1 MHHQGFRQILALA
14 LDGQVRPSCHRGP
27 DPGVDEWLDV
37 EVGGHVWH
45 IALKRKAATGISLRD
60 IQADQDDLR
69 VRRPDVVPVLAVP
82 RLSKRER
89 QALREH
95 RVNHMD
101 LAGNLWIR
109 SPGLV
114 VRTEG
119 ARPTPTHRPP
129 KGRNPFSKKASLVS
143 RVLLAHPSKE
153 WRVRD
158 LAEEASLSVGY
169 SSEVLQSLVERGY
182 AAETPR
188 GFRLEDP
195 VALLVEWSGVYR
207 WEDNRV
213 HSFVVPL
220 GKDERAQ
227 RAQAVFREEGV
238 ECLLTLLYA
247 VDRLLEHVQH
257 DQVHLYASDLTHDTE
272 GALRS
277 RLHAEPV
284 QAGGNLHVMKP
295 YYGDAITYG
304 AENVGEIRS
313 VSDVQLFLD
322 LIHYAVRGPE
332 AAASLLKRRLGPR
345 LGLSAAQ
352 TRTLREALG
361 L

>member
-1 MHHQGFRQILALA
+1 MDSRGFQHILAVA
-14 LDGQVRPSCHRGP
+14 LDCQVRPTDHRGP
-27 DPGVDEWLDV
+27 DPRVDEWLDV
-37 EVGGHVWH
+37 EVGDHVWH
-45 IALKRKAATGISLRD
+45 LVLERKAATGSVLEGLR
-60 IQADQDDLR
+60 AHQDDLR
-69 VRRPDVVPVLAVP
+69 VRWPDVVPVLAVP

-101 LAGNLWIR
+101 LAGNVWIR

-119 ARPTPTHRPP
+119 ARLTLTHRPP

-169 SSEVLQSLVERGY
+169 SSEVLQSLVKRGY
-182 AAETPR
+182 AAETPQ

-195 VALLVEWSGVYR
+195 VALLIEWSGVYR

-220 GKDERAQ
+220 GRDERAQ
-227 RAQAVFREEGV
+227 RACAVLRAEGV
-238 ECLLTLLYA
+238 ECLLTLLSA
-247 VDRLLEHVQH
+247 ADRLMEHVQH
-257 DQVHLYASDLTHDTE
+257 DQVHLYASNVTHATE
-272 GALRS
+272 EALRS

-284 QAGGNLHVMKP
+284 QGGGNLHVMKP
-295 YYGDAITYG
+295 YYGDAVAYG
-304 AENVGEIRS
+304 AENVGGMRS

-332 AAASLLKRRLGPR
+332 AAASLVKRRLGPR
-345 LGLSAAQ
+345 LELSAAQ
-352 TRTLREALG
+352 MRTLSEELG